1 MTSPHVNN
9 SILPSE
15 LVTVEPS
22 PKSVTLV
29 KVMLEY
35 DDSEKYLGGL
45 RTHIFNNASYLSRV
59 ISNFKEPKLM
69 TQLKLNSF

>member
-45 RTHIFNNASYLSRV
+45 RTHIFKRRDFQALFPTSMNQS
-59 ISNFKEPKLM
+59 
-69 TQLKLNSF
+69 